1 MEIAKIKDKINN
13 LRTRVFGLENF
24 MRYTNKNTLI
34 KKLMAIKK
42 TIIYM
47 EISLDKLELKKFDIS
62 KQRKELEKINNLL
75 THYDDYS
82 DDLARAKHYR
92 NTNLLTIIS
101 IISFPL
107 TLIVGYFGMNFTGMG
122 ANKKGI
128 FGVKKPHMFVFILAL
143 LLLVPFLFFYRV
155 YHYSL

>member
-1 MEIAKIKDKINN
+1 MEIAKIKDEINN
-13 LRTRVFGLENF
+13 LRKRVFGLENF

-42 TIIYM
+42 TIIYI
-47 EISLDKLELKKFDIS
+47 EISLDKVELKKFDIS

-92 NTNLLTIIS
+92 NINLLTIIS

-107 TLIVGYFGMNFTGMG
+107 TLIVGYFGMNFVGMG
-122 ANKKGI
+122 ASNKGI
-128 FGVKKPHMFVFILAL
+128 FGVKNPHIFIFMLAL

-155 YHYSL
+155 YHYML

>member
-1 MEIAKIKDKINN
+1 MEIDKIEDKINN
-13 LRTRVFGLENF
+13 LRKKVFGLENF
-24 MRYTNKNTLI
+24 MKYTNKNTLI
-34 KKLMAIKK
+34 KKLMVIKK
-42 TIIYM
+42 SIIFI
-47 EISLDKLELKKFDIS
+47 EISLDKVELKKFDIS

-92 NTNLLTIIS
+92 NINLLTIIS

-107 TLIVGYFGMNFTGMG
+107 TLIVGYFGMNFTRMG

-128 FGVKKPHMFVFILAL
+128 FGVEKPHMFVFILAL